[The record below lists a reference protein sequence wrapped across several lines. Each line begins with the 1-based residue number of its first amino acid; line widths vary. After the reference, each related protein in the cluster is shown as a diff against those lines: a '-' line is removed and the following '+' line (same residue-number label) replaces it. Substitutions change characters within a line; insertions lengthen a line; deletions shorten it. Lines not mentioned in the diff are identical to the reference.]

1 MDVLTGLSPRELAAV
16 EWQARVKWSYGSN
29 AIVGWNLE
37 TRTVQVNCYGERVK
51 KWKGWIDF
59 EEHQPTLF
67 CLENVRSGF
76 DTPGEWFYDVTAE
89 RIRYRP
95 LPGEMLAELFCIAP
109 LAGLTSVLRLEGDPE
124 KGAFI
129 TDMTFSGIVF
139 SHTRTDGDVRPDGF
153 VQQYQYQAA
162 VKAGSAIFGKNV
174 QRVVFENC
182 CVSQVDNYGL
192 WLGEGCVSNRIVG
205 CMFDDL
211 GAGGVWIGD
220 GRQNCYRTG
229 RENEPEGVRVPYGE
243 PSTQAFHPSAFI
255 VIEDCE
261 ISCAGRVNPEAC
273 GVVLA
278 NVSDSS
284 VTHCD
289 IHDLY
294 YTGVSV
300 GWTWG
305 YGGSFAQRNTI
316 AFNRIYDIGKHV
328 MADMGGV
335 YTLGTSFGTC
345 VSNNVIHSIDSIS
358 YGGWGLYND
367 EGSEGIVM
375 ENNLVYDTTDAS
387 YHQHYGRN
395 NVVRNNIFVGARKCQ
410 LAVTRPEP
418 HLSVTFERNIVAWD
432 YDGPAYREPMWMRGL
447 VDGTARVNWTNN
459 LFWCLSGPTVVN
471 APHPVIAADPCFVD
485 AARHKYQLENDSPA
499 FRFGFSMW
507 DVSKSG
513 RRGPAEFQHDLP
525 SLWLGTRRGGRQ
537 APRIAH

>member
-1 MDVLTGLSPRELAAV
+1 M
-16 EWQARVKWSYGSN
+16 
-29 AIVGWNLE
+29 
-37 TRTVQVNCYGERVK
+37 
-51 KWKGWIDF
+51 
-59 EEHQPTLF
+59 
-67 CLENVRSGF
+67 
-76 DTPGEWFYDVTAE
+76 
-89 RIRYRP
+89 
-95 LPGEMLAELFCIAP
+95 
-109 LAGLTSVLRLEGDPE
+109 
-124 KGAFI
+124 
-129 TDMTFSGIVF
+129 
-139 SHTRTDGDVRPDGF
+139 
-153 VQQYQYQAA
+153 
-162 VKAGSAIFGKNV
+162 
-174 QRVVFENC
+174 
-182 CVSQVDNYGL
+182 
-192 WLGEGCVSNRIVG
+192 
-205 CMFDDL
+205 
-211 GAGGVWIGD
+211 
-220 GRQNCYRTG
+220 
-229 RENEPEGVRVPYGE
+229 
-243 PSTQAFHPSAFI
+243 
-255 VIEDCE
+255 IEDCE